1 MSARGTAGETA
12 RPRARGA
19 PDAALLRLARKA
31 MARAHA
37 PYSGYTVGA
46 VLEDA
51 RGRTHT
57 GVNVENAA
65 YATTICAERAAL
77 ARAVADGARRFRRLA
92 LVSNGVPPWPC
103 GACRQAL
110 SEFGADLVVLVE
122 GPEGVVRSTLAELLP
137 RAFTLPAP
145 RPRRGSRR

>member
-1 MSARGTAGETA
+1 VSG
-12 RPRARGA
+12 RPS
-19 PDAALLRLARKA
+19 DADLLRLAKGA

-51 RGRTHT
+51 DGRTHI

-92 LVSNGVPPWPC
+92 LVSNGVAPFPC

-110 SEFGADLVVLVE
+110 SEFDGDLEILVR
-122 GPEGVVRSTLAELLP
+122 GPRGVTRSTLGDLLP
-137 RAFTLPAP
+137 HAFRLPV
-145 RPRRGSRR
+145 RRSRGGSRR